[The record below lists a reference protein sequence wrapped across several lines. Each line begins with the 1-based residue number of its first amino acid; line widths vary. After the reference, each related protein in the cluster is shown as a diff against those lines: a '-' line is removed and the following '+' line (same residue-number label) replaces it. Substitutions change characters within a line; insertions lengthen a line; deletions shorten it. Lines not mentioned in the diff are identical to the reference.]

1 MGWNNLTI
9 LKLQR
14 CNHPT
19 LHNWCNYL
27 SMLGLKLISV
37 SKRGPWSYISFAPTH
52 WYENYNFV
60 CLVPMFWY
68 VNVKGMYLEIRCL
81 CVIYVL
87 HKKQQYTCYH
97 WPSVFFFFFVNWIG
111 VALSNNISTWTS
123 LRLGL
128 VQYMFFLCQK
138 FWLTP
143 SINQSVNQL
152 LTHQSI
158 SCFFDCNNITFLHVM
173 VIKNF

>member
-1 MGWNNLTI
+1 MCHICFAQKTAI
-9 LKLQR
+9 
-14 CNHPT
+14 
-19 LHNWCNYL
+19 YML
-27 SMLGLKLISV
+27 SLAI
-37 SKRGPWSYISFAPTH
+37 
-52 WYENYNFV
+52 
-60 CLVPMFWY
+60 C
-68 VNVKGMYLEIRCL
+68 
-81 CVIYVL
+81 
-87 HKKQQYTCYH
+87 
-97 WPSVFFFFFVNWIG
+97 FFLFFVNWIG

-173 VIKNF
+173 VIKKCRQNNNMLLTTIQGLWPVVYCIRISHVSSKPGLCFFITCLGEQSLLMLTLGPH